1 MIWGPVL
8 CIGYTFDLGTSSLKM
23 KFLSFGVLGF
33 HRGVSQGAIP
43 EGWVSLVGYG
53 VGGAGGSVP

>member
-8 CIGYTFDLGTSSLKM
+8 CIGYAFDLGTSLLKM

-33 HRGVSQGAIP
+33 HRGVSQEAIP
-43 EGWVSLVGYG
+43 EDWVSLVGYG